1 MERRAHN
8 PQTVTIRVR
17 RAGAAEAQRLVLSGQ
32 RLLGG
37 HADTGIFRIVDSET
51 LRPPPLAPKAEGT
64 VRREDD
70 DGLATATIEIT
81 QPLALAEQPR
91 HSDPYRRAQRT
102 TR

>member
-8 PQTVTIRVR
+8 METITICLSRG
-17 RAGAAEAQRLVLSGQ
+17 GAAEVRHLELCGN

-37 HADTGIFRIVDSET
+37 HADTGIFRIVTNE
-51 LRPPPLAPKAEGT
+51 RPRATPQPAKPT
-64 VRREDD
+64 RHVRREDD

-91 HSDPYRRAQRT
+91 HADPYDRDRRT

>member
-1 MERRAHN
+1 
-8 PQTVTIRVR
+8 
-17 RAGAAEAQRLVLSGQ
+17 
-32 RLLGG
+32 
-37 HADTGIFRIVDSET
+37 
-51 LRPPPLAPKAEGT
+51 

-91 HSDPYRRAQRT
+91 HADPYDRDRRT